1 MKAQIVSEIHYSDI
15 KKGDIIQVEGHDK
28 TYVVIQHGQTYH
40 LIPININCN
49 DVIKINMYDIYKPT
63 IKVIFDGKNG
73 DAKFIKM

>member
-1 MKAQIVSEIHYSDI
+1 MKTQYVSHIDFSSI

-40 LIPININCN
+40 LIPININGK
-49 DVIKINMYDIYKPT
+49 DVVKINMYDIYKPT

-73 DAKFIKM
+73 DAKFIKI